1 MKGQAKISLFYKVSG
16 GNLGAKRE
24 FSCPLYKSMRQ
35 GAGILGT
42 IGTGPFP
49 RPWDCRSRSSPGPQK
64 ADLRSVTGPKITRTG
79 VDCRYCTASPPH
91 PWPFHYLFRCL
102 AVTIFRLIAA
112 VGPWESARGLLAWP
126 PGPRPTAEAVPGA
139 AADAASCGGGEGA
152 APSCPLHRRRVW
164 PRKRPTTS

>member
-79 VDCRYCTASPPH
+79 VDCRYCTAGPPH
-91 PWPFHYLFRCL
+91 PCRFATLC
-102 AVTIFRLIAA
+102 
-112 VGPWESARGLLAWP
+112 SARVHFHFGQLCLTDRAI
-126 PGPRPTAEAVPGA
+126 
-139 AADAASCGGGEGA
+139 ASRC
-152 APSCPLHRRRVW
+152 RRRVGGSDDG
-164 PRKRPTTS
+164 RRHITFCLLLCMQSIYS